1 MKTLSNDFMLR
12 PFCLVIAA
20 AFCLAG
26 CSSPESE
33 TTTPPQND
41 TGVVEME
48 IPSTEDADSDQ
59 KTEEPPA
66 ASDSGSSSSTEN
78 TESSSGLSLNPPKS

>member
-1 MKTLSNDFMLR
+1 MLR

-26 CSSPESE
+26 CSSSESE

-41 TGVVEME
+41 AEVVEME
-48 IPSTEDADSDQ
+48 IPSTQDTDSD
-59 KTEEPPA
+59 KKIEEPSATPDS
-66 ASDSGSSSSTEN
+66 SDGSSTEN